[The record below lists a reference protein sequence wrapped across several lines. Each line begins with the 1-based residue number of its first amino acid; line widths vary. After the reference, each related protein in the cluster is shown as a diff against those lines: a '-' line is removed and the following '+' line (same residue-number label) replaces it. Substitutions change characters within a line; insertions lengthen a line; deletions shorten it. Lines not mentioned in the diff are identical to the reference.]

1 MKKTAREARVL
12 DMTQGNPVRLILAF
26 AIPLFIGNIFQQV
39 YSMVDTMVAGYCLG
53 DTAIAAIGATGS
65 LYNLIVSLAWGLNSG
80 FALVITQ
87 SFGAHDVRRLKK
99 AIAGT
104 LLLDTGIAAMLTVL
118 AVAFLKPLMRVMN
131 TPEAIMDQAY
141 SYMIVICGGVLATIV
156 YNMFAGIMRSFGNS
170 RTPLY
175 VLIFCSIVNIGLD
188 LLFVAVF
195 RMGVGGAALAT
206 VIAQA
211 LSGAICGVY
220 VWRNYGEYLPGKGD
234 YRVEPAMLRELLST
248 GSAMAFMYSIVNLG
262 TAVFQ
267 GAINRLGEAVIA
279 AYTAGERIINMLM
292 QPTGT
297 IMDASATFV
306 GQNWGAKAYDRIRD
320 GLKRA
325 MAMEVLWGAAACAIV
340 YVAGGTIIRF
350 TTGTQN
356 MEIVAL
362 AVRHMRVVMPFFPVL
377 GILLVLRT
385 AMQAMGQKLAPVLSS
400 GLELAM
406 KIIGAAWM
414 IPAMGF
420 GGIGVNIAITWSVM
434 TAYLGLVYLMKT
446 RERMREIILNDKKN
460 TNQPRKEALAWI
472 N

>member
-1 MKKTAREARVL
+1 MKNTTRETRVL

-87 SFGAHDVRRLKK
+87 SFGAHDTRRLKK

-104 LLLDTGIAAMLTVL
+104 FLLDMGIAAVLTVL
-118 AVAFLKPLMRVMN
+118 AVAFLKPLMRLMN

-141 SYMIVICGGVLATIV
+141 SYMIVICGGMLATIV

-175 VLIFCSIVNIGLD
+175 VLVFCCLVNIGLD

-206 VIAQA
+206 VIAQV

-220 VWRNYGEYLPGKGD
+220 VWRNYGEYLPAKED
-234 YRVEPAMLRELLST
+234 YRVEPAVLRELLST

-292 QPTGT
+292 QPTST

-325 MAMEVLWGAAACAIV
+325 MVMEVLWGVAACAIV
-340 YVAGGTIIRF
+340 YVAGSAIIRF

-356 MEIVAL
+356 AEIVAL

-420 GGIGVNIAITWSVM
+420 VGIGVNIAVTWSVM
-434 TAYLGLVYLMKT
+434 AAYLGFVYLMKS
-446 RERMREIILNDKKN
+446 RARMLEIILKDKKN
-460 TNQPRKEALAWI
+460 SGIIACESI
-472 N
+472 

>member
-1 MKKTAREARVL
+1 MKRATREARVL
-12 DMTQGNPVRLILAF
+12 DMTTGSPVRLILAF

-53 DTAIAAIGATGS
+53 DAAIAAIGATSS
-65 LYNLIVSLAWGLNSG
+65 LYGLIVSLAWGLNSG

-104 LLLDTGIAAMLTVL
+104 FLLDMGIAALLTVL
-118 AVAFLKPLMRVMN
+118 AVAFLKPLMRLMN
-131 TPEAIMDQAY
+131 TPEAIMAQAY
-141 SYMIVICGGVLATIV
+141 SYMIVICGGMLATIA
-156 YNMFAGIMRSFGNS
+156 YNMFASVMRSFGNS

-175 VLIFCSIVNIGLD
+175 VLIFCSLVNIGLD

-195 RMGVGGAALAT
+195 HMGVGGAALAT

-211 LSGAICGVY
+211 LSGAICGAY
-220 VWRNYGEYLPGKGD
+220 VWRNYREYLPGKAD
-234 YRVEPAMLRELLST
+234 FRVEPAMLRELLST

-279 AYTAGERIINMLM
+279 AYTAGERIIGMLM
-292 QPTGT
+292 QPTST

-306 GQNWGAKAYDRIRD
+306 GQNWGAKAYSRIRD

-325 MAMEVLWGAAACAIV
+325 MVMEVLWGTVACAIV
-340 YVAGGTIIRF
+340 YAVGGSIIRF
-350 TTGTQN
+350 TTGTRSA
-356 MEIVAL
+356 EIVAL

-400 GLELAM
+400 ALELAM
-406 KIIGAAWM
+406 KIVGAAWM

-420 GGIGVNIAITWSVM
+420 GGIGVNIAVTWTIM
-434 TAYLGLVYLMKT
+434 TIYLALVYLVKS
-446 RERMREIILNDKKN
+446 RGRLREITLGEEKKPH
-460 TNQPRKEALAWI
+460 QPRKEAFAWI
-472 N
+472 S

>member
-1 MKKTAREARVL
+1 MKKMSSEASVL
-12 DMTQGNPVRLILAF
+12 DMTRGNPIRLILAF
-26 AIPLFIGNIFQQV
+26 AVPLFIGNIFQQV

-87 SFGAHDVRRLKK
+87 SFGAHDARRVKK

-104 LLLDTGIAAMLTVL
+104 FLLDMSIAAMLTVL
-118 AVAFLKPLMRVMN
+118 ALAFLKPLMRLMN

-141 SYMIVICGGVLATIV
+141 SYMIVICGGMLATIA
-156 YNMFAGIMRSFGNS
+156 YNMFAGVMRAFGNS
-170 RTPLY
+170 RTSLY
-175 VLIFCSIVNIGLD
+175 VLIFCSLVNIGLD
-188 LLFVAVF
+188 LLFVAVLG
-195 RMGVGGAALAT
+195 MGVGGAALAT
-206 VIAQA
+206 VIAQM
-211 LSGAICGVY
+211 LSGAICGFY
-220 VWRNYGEYLPGKGD
+220 VRRSYGEYLPEKAD
-234 YRVEPAMLRELLST
+234 FRVEPAMLRELLST

-262 TAVFQ
+262 TAIFQ
-267 GAINRLGEAVIA
+267 GAINRLGEVSIA
-279 AYTAGERIINMLM
+279 AYTAGERIIGMLM
-292 QPTGT
+292 QPTST

-325 MAMEVLWGAAACAIV
+325 MVMEMLWGMAACAIV

-350 TTGTQN
+350 TTGTRSA
-356 MEIVAL
+356 EIVAL
-362 AVRHMRVVMPFFPVL
+362 AVRHMRVVLPFFPVL
-377 GILLVLRT
+377 GMLLVLRT

-400 GLELAM
+400 GLELVM

-446 RERMREIILNDKKN
+446 RGRMREIALNEKN
-460 TNQPRKEALAWI
+460 INQPGTKALACVS
-472 N
+472 